1 MAGKAEEH
9 AALLKSTIVLTEFFS
24 EFMCDI
30 LSFSLEK
37 SVGRVVPKTPKG
49 IALVSDGDVG
59 VGKMVASSA
68 RGDFRAR
75 YFVMAKFTLAICIE
89 KRAES
94 KRGGVKEGTTKFS
107 ADGGGGGG
115 GGGSGGGR
123 ARENVFLSGEEENED
138 DEGVEVE
145 VVCGEIRVW
154 NGTARVSIFT
164 DSFEN
169 EFYL

>member
-24 EFMCDI
+24 EFMYDI
-30 LSFSLEK
+30 LSFSLEE
-37 SVGRVVPKTPKG
+37 SVGRVVVEHGPKTPKG

-59 VGKMVASSA
+59 VGKMVASPA

-94 KRGGVKEGTTKFS
+94 KRGEVKEGTTKFS
-107 ADGGGGGG
+107 ADGGGGGDG
-115 GGGSGGGR
+115 DGSGSGGGR

-145 VVCGEIRVW
+145 VVCGER
-154 NGTARVSIFT
+154 
-164 DSFEN
+164 DSKGRDRS
-169 EFYL
+169 